1 MPLSSLVLRLSCLC
15 LLLLASGL
23 PALADGD
30 GRPLDQAFR
39 GRIAA
44 FDGKTI
50 TLVYD
55 FSKKEQLADWTEGVP
70 FPIDKEPGQSI
81 RWFDNQLEIQG
92 NTGVRHIARWTGD
105 VEISFTVTP
114 DGEKDIGAFLVPV
127 PEEPDI
133 ATFTLCESYFHG
145 WDGDPGGKHSIIKFG
160 KQWRE
165 SGSTSDYTGF
175 RYVARRPPADP
186 IVPGRKIRFTYGVH
200 RGKLFL
206 QLADFELKGKD
217 LGKRLKVLTPGFY
230 TVGARAL
237 FDEVQIR
244 GRLDKAWLREKGFE
258 LRVIGPVVPVGVDG
272 ETASLVAAYAAGEV
286 AASKVAAVLTD
297 DAKADEA
304 REAAAA
310 ALEAGPKKAVSAM
323 LDLLYSGDVEVR
335 AFGIRVVKSLLG
347 KDYGFKPKGKEAT
360 RSAAIRKL
368 TQDLRD
374 NPDLL
379 ED

>member
-1 MPLSSLVLRLSCLC
+1 MPLPSIPLRLSCLG
-15 LLLLASGL
+15 LLLLASSL
-23 PALADGD
+23 PARADGD

-55 FSKKEQLADWTEGVP
+55 FSKKEQVGDWTEGLP
-70 FPIDKEPGQSI
+70 FPIDQEPGQSI

-92 NTGVRHIARWTGD
+92 NTGVRHIARWKGD
-105 VEISFTVTP
+105 VEIAFTVTP
-114 DGEKDIGAFLVPV
+114 DGEKDIGAFLVPM

-133 ATFTLCESYFHG
+133 ATFTLCETYFHG

-186 IVPGRKIRFTYGVH
+186 ITPGRKIRFTYGLK

-206 QLADFELKGKD
+206 TLADFDLKGKD
-217 LGKRLKVLTPGFY
+217 LGKRLKVFTPGFY

-244 GRLDKAWLREKGFE
+244 GRLDAAWLREKGFE
-258 LRVIGPVVPVGVDG
+258 LRVNGPLVPVGVDS
-272 ETASLVAAYAAGEV
+272 ETASLIEAYAAGDV
-286 AASKVAAVLTD
+286 PAAKVAAVLADTS
-297 DAKADEA
+297 KAEEA
-304 REAAAA
+304 REAVVA

-335 AFGIRVVKSLLG
+335 AYGIRVVKGLLG

-360 RSAAIRKL
+360 RGAAIRKL

-374 NPDLL
+374 NPELL